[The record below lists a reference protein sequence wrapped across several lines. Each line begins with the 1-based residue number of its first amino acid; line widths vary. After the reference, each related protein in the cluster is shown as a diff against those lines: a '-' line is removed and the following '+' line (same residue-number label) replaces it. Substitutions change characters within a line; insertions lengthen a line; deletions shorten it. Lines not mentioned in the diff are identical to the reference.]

1 MRPITNK
8 PDKVV
13 VYSKMSPTIEFSDAS
28 IKGPDDDVTN
38 GKRDEIMETEWK
50 TNGKKQMEFS
60 ASVRSMAT
68 KVDKVMTF
76 DERLLSLKSHNP
88 FITWPRAVT

>member
-1 MRPITNK
+1 MMPITNK

-13 VYSKMSPTIEFSDAS
+13 VYSKMLSTIESSDAS

-38 GKRDEIMETEWK
+38 GKRDGIMETEWK
-50 TNGKKQMEFS
+50 THGRKQMEFS
-60 ASVRSMAT
+60 DSVRSMAT
-68 KVDKVMTF
+68 NVDKVMTF
-76 DERLLSLKSHNP
+76 DERLLSLKSHNL